1 MDTVEVVLSPGSAVK
16 CFPTCVEQRDA
27 DAEDYTDRLSRDR
40 YYCSYVNPSSTFLK
54 PRGASA
60 AFPMVARSSATDALH
75 APDAISIHSPFLSE
89 AEMDAVLSR
98 DRSNERGGSPTKHA
112 RDIRSTHTAAELRE
126 AQPNCSRVC
135 SSTELV
141 RKEHTSSWGHRSA
154 NSHHADP
161 ACTRVLQPPPPISYR
176 ASRSD
181 PRTRASASGCVTRS
195 FSALPSSS
203 TPSTKAGGTRGA
215 RPPVLAAHQPCQSR
229 GRRAVMQKSIACFLN
244 VEKATDSDVRSGPC
258 SACTSCSPAR
268 EASAATSA
276 SVVSSPLP
284 RTPAGEEERH
294 EKRLA
299 TRWPV
304 KMSATV
310 GLRAQHALFAS
321 LPVNQTRSAASK
333 AYVSTRAVST
343 SSPASCADGLGSDR
357 RNGHTTLTAKHDVTA
372 TAEMVRFSSPLAKP
386 FGKALVF
393 SPFNGA
399 DRVKSTSVDTTATAS
414 AEGSLGTVKAHVFGE
429 VAVTAKC
436 VVCQL
441 SINLL
446 ALLLAGTQLP
456 EVCYCPLCGSRC
468 SWVAC
473 VETV

>member
-16 CFPTCVEQRDA
+16 CVPTCVEQRDA

-40 YYCSYVNPSSTFLK
+40 YYCSYGNPSSTFLK
-54 PRGASA
+54 PRGALA
-60 AFPMVARSSATDALH
+60 AYPMVTRSSATDALH

-98 DRSNERGGSPTKHA
+98 DRRNERGGGPTKHT
-112 RDIRSTHTAAELRE
+112 RNIRSIHTAAELRE
-126 AQPNCSRVC
+126 AQPNCSRVR

-141 RKEHTSSWGHRSA
+141 RREHTSSSGHRSVK
-154 NSHHADP
+154 SHHADP
-161 ACTRVLQPPPPISYR
+161 ACTRLLQPPPPISYR

-181 PRTRASASGCVTRS
+181 PRTGASASGCDARS
-195 FSALPSSS
+195 FSAMPSSS
-203 TPSTKAGGTRGA
+203 TPSTKAGGARGA
-215 RPPVLAAHQPCQSR
+215 RPAVLAAHQPCLSR
-229 GRRAVMQKSIACFLN
+229 RRRASMQESIARFLN
-244 VEKATDSDVRSGPC
+244 VEKEIDSDVRSGPC

-276 SVVSSPLP
+276 SAASSPLP

-294 EKRLA
+294 KKCLA

-304 KMSATV
+304 KTPATV
-310 GLRAQHALFAS
+310 GPRAQHALFAS

-333 AYVSTRAVST
+333 TYVSTREIST
-343 SSPASCADGLGSDR
+343 SSPVSCAGGLGSSR
-357 RNGHTTLTAKHDVTA
+357 RNGHATLTAKRVVTA
-372 TAEMVRFSSPLAKP
+372 TTEMARFSSPLTKP
-386 FGKALVF
+386 FGKALF
-393 SPFNGA
+393 SPFNSV
-399 DRVKSTSVDTTATAS
+399 DRVKSASVDTTATAS
-414 AEGSLGTVKAHVFGE
+414 AEGSLGTVEAHVFGE
-429 VAVTAKC
+429 VAVTVKC
-436 VVCQL
+436 VVCQM

-456 EVCYCPLCGSRC
+456 VVCYCPLCGSRC